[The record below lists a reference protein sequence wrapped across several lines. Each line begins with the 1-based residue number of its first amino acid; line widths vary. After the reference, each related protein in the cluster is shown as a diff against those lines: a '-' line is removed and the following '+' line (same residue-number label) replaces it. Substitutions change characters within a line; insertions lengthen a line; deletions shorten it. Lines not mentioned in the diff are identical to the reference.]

1 MNPSVLP
8 ATFSARATAASLA
21 DWTIRAYNI
30 SSTVNDSF
38 SASQTWEPPVLE
50 ALARILH
57 KPVEQKGGR
66 GVRELEN
73 TELYDDTLY
82 RPEHHR
88 L

>member
-1 MNPSVLP
+1 M
-8 ATFSARATAASLA
+8 
-21 DWTIRAYNI
+21 W
-30 SSTVNDSF
+30 
-38 SASQTWEPPVLE
+38 

>member
-1 MNPSVLP
+1 MRGREDWDRAVLK
-8 ATFSARATAASLA
+8 
-21 DWTIRAYNI
+21 
-30 SSTVNDSF
+30 V
-38 SASQTWEPPVLE
+38 
-50 ALARILH
+50 LARILH